1 MLLIIIHLFYRDVD
15 VLRYSGGEILD
26 REERSK
32 QSNYRDLL
40 NDQPRLER
48 QTLYSIL
55 KRYYLSKEANTSLE
69 DT

>member
-15 VLRYSGGEILD
+15 VLRYSGVEILD